1 MSVMNPES
9 QQYLTPDERVQ
20 MKRMLMFP
28 EEFPKEFTDW
38 LVDYQRVNT
47 DPVTQQL
54 GSSGFP
60 RYLAADRTPVT
71 VGSTTTETTLAT
83 ITLPAKTVAQGGYLG
98 LDLYFVATCSDA
110 SNALALVWKANGTIF
125 SGLSISTSVLDEVS
139 RAGRLAHSLNN
150 LGVYTSQ
157 FLERHLI
164 FIATDTPHLE
174 IASLDMSQDIT
185 LTVTAKW
192 TSAGVQSFT
201 KYLVSASVFNPIG
214 L

>member
-1 MSVMNPES
+1 MSIMNPES
-9 QQYLTPDERVQ
+9 QQYLTPEERIQ
-20 MKRMLMFP
+20 MKRTLMFP

-38 LVDYQRVNT
+38 LVDYNRANA

-60 RYLAADRTPVT
+60 RYLAADRTAVT

-83 ITLPAKTVAQGGYLG
+83 ITLPAKTVAQGGYLS
-98 LDLYFVATCSDA
+98 LDLYFVAMCSDS
-110 SNALALVWKANGTIF
+110 SNAIAFNWKANGTTF
-125 SGLSISTSVLDEVS
+125 SGVSISTTALDEVS

-164 FIATDTPHLE
+164 FVATDTPHLA

-185 LTVTAKW
+185 LTLTAKW
-192 TSAGVQSFT
+192 NSAGVQSFT